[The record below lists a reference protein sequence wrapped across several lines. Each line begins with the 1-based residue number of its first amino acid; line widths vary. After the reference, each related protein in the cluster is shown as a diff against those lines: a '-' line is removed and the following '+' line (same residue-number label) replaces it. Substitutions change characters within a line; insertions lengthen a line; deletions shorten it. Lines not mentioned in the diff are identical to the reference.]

1 MCFVEI
7 TNPLK
12 LNELKG
18 VYGAQNRTN
27 ILTFYYI
34 EIPFILH

>member
-1 MCFVEI
+1 MHQKFGLTPLCAPYEI

-18 VYGAQNRTN
+18 PYGAQNRTTD
-27 ILTFYYI
+27 IAF
-34 EIPFILH
+34 